1 MPTYR
6 SRTGKTRFIQSTWA
20 PFVVG
25 AFLILGMVGI
35 YYYMQLRSAR
45 KDGRHTQAQYPNVEQ
60 LKIPVVKLLD
70 TLKVSWD
77 KESYRESG
85 TDVWRIRVPVDLPI
99 PSLHLIIQERINR
112 MGMRIL
118 SGESDPISGRVL
130 LSIGWKDSCFVKFR
144 LVRHEDEVRE
154 KGRIAIIIDDF
165 GDRYNDF
172 VKSFLDLG
180 VDITI
185 SVIPNQKMSTRVAR
199 EMRRFGCEVILHL
212 PMEPLNA
219 PFKDDDYIVLTD
231 MSGYEVQSVVERS
244 LQEIPGAVG
253 VNNHMGSKVTSHRPT
268 ITDVLRVLKNK
279 QLYFIDSRT
288 TASTVA
294 YDVARELGLQCGKRD
309 VFLDTDK
316 DDETVRRRMWELAE
330 KARVHGFAIGIGH
343 CQRQTLKILKEEI
356 PKVQAQGYRF
366 VFVSNVVR

>member
-1 MPTYR
+1 MPTTR
-6 SRTGKTRFIQSTWA
+6 SRRGKTRFIQSAWA
-20 PFVVG
+20 PLVVG
-25 AFLILGMVGI
+25 AFLILVMLGI
-35 YYYMQLRSAR
+35 YYHMQHRSPR
-45 KDGRHTQAQYPNVEQ
+45 KDGRQLQRQYPNIEQ

-77 KESYRESG
+77 RESYRESG
-85 TDVWRIRVPVDLPI
+85 TDVWRIRVPGDLPI
-99 PSLHLIIQERINR
+99 PSLHLIIQERIHR

-130 LSIGWKDSCFVKFR
+130 LSVGWKDSCFVKFR
-144 LVRHEDEVRE
+144 LVRYEDEVRE

-185 SVIPNQKMSTRVAR
+185 SVIPNQKMSMRVAR
-199 EMRRFGCEVILHL
+199 EMRRLGCEVILHL

-244 LQEIPGAVG
+244 LQEIAGAVG
-253 VNNHMGSKVTSHRPT
+253 VNNHMGSKVTSDRST
-268 ITDVLRVLKNK
+268 ITHVLRVLKNK

-294 YDVARELGLQCGKRD
+294 YDVAQELGLPCGKRD

-316 DDETVRRRMWELAE
+316 DDEGIRRRMWELAE
-330 KARVHGFAIGIGH
+330 KARTHGFAIGIGH

-356 PKVQAQGYRF
+356 PKVQAQGFRF